1 MGGHAHRPG
10 GGPAGAP
17 APTGEPGRPP
27 AGWRVPHCR
36 QPAAWEGAGEN
47 GCTWPAVGLRA
58 ACVSREQVA
67 AASQRARLPPLR
79 DGRDGVGAPRPPAAR
94 RSWLWFP
101 PVDGAVPAQHS
112 WPRSVP
118 PSSSLARPTPAGPQ
132 RDVLHAT
139 PQKPVRRQTRPRA
152 PLPPGSPLSCP
163 RSWAMVSFPPR
174 AGSGLPC
181 GTLLGHPRLPG

>member
-101 PVDGAVPAQHS
+101 PSMALCPLSTPGHVPS
-112 WPRSVP
+112 
-118 PSSSLARPTPAGPQ
+118 
-132 RDVLHAT
+132 
-139 PQKPVRRQTRPRA
+139 PRA
-152 PLPPGSPLSCP
+152 PAWPGPRQRGRSETSCTRPP
-163 RSWAMVSFPPR
+163 RS
-174 AGSGLPC
+174 PC
-181 GTLLGHPRLPG
+181 ADRPVPVPHCHQALLSPAPAPGPW